1 MEYALLQVREPYL
14 LSNVRCRTERST
26 FCCYFCLMIINN
38 LLSRLPRQAGE
49 SHFPGL
55 KRVELVLGQVLH
67 DPGKR
72 MTHVYFPTSSLVSLV
87 SHEQG
92 EISVELGVIGRDGM
106 VGVAVALGEEISAA
120 RAVVQAAGTAM
131 RSSSADFRKEFKR
144 RPGMQ
149 RGIFRYSNELAT
161 QVMRTASCN
170 RNHTS
175 EQRLARWLLMMRDR
189 LSVAHYRMTQEYLG
203 FMLGVP
209 RAAINEAAGAL
220 QRRHLIRYV
229 RGRIEILDPEK
240 LKAASCACYREWL
253 D

>member
-1 MEYALLQVREPYL
+1 
-14 LSNVRCRTERST
+14 
-26 FCCYFCLMIINN
+26 MIINS
-38 LLSRLPRQAGE
+38 LLSRLPRKAGE
-49 SHFPGL
+49 SYFPGL

-67 DPGKR
+67 DPAKR
-72 MTHVYFPTSSLVSLV
+72 IAHVYFPTSSLVSLV
-87 SHEQG
+87 SQAKG
-92 EISVELGVIGRDGM
+92 EIAVELGVIGRDGM
-106 VGVAVALGEEISAA
+106 VGVAIALGEQVSAA
-120 RAVVQAAGTAM
+120 RAVVQAAGSAM

-144 RPGMQ
+144 RPRMQ
-149 RGIFRYSNELAT
+149 RDIFRYSNELAT

-189 LSVAHYRMTQEYLG
+189 LSTVRYKMTQQYLG

-209 RAAINEAAGAL
+209 RAAINEAAGRL

-229 RGRIEILDPEK
+229 RGSIEILDPAK